1 MHSDISQPGAS
12 GAAAI
17 VLAGGLALLGGAL
30 AFEHLGGLAPCEMCI
45 WQRQA
50 LAVALT
56 IATLGLVLRRR
67 WLVALAAVAVLA
79 GAAIAGFH
87 AGVEQKWWEGITRC
101 ASAPTGGSTADII
114 GSVLATPLVRC
125 DAIPWSL
132 LGVSMAGWNFII
144 STMIGGLA
152 LWRLKA

>member
-1 MHSDISQPGAS
+1 MRSDVAQP
-12 GAAAI
+12 AAI

-30 AFEHLGGLAPCEMCI
+30 AFEHLGGLVPCEMCI

-50 LAVALT
+50 IAAALVLATLALVLTSRAVA
-56 IATLGLVLRRR
+56 
-67 WLVALAAVAVLA
+67 ALAAVAML
-79 GAAIAGFH
+79 GNAAIAGFH

-101 ASAPTGGSTADII
+101 ATTPSGGSTADII
-114 GSVLATPLVRC
+114 GAILATPLVRC

-132 LGVSMAGWNFII
+132 FGISMAGWNFII
-144 STMIGGLA
+144 ASIIGALA